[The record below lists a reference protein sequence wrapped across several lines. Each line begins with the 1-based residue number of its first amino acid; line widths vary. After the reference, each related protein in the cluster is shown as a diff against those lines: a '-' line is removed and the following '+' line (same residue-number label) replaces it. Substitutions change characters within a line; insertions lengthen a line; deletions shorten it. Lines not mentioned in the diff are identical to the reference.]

1 MPDCPNCSTWNPED
15 KTVCWRCQAELPRPQ
30 SRKLAGKRKLG
41 RIPLHMWIALV
52 FFVVMMLAAQCFAM
66 EYTRLAG

>member
-1 MPDCPNCSTWNPED
+1 MPNCSHCSTWNPDD
-15 KTVCWRCQAELPRPQ
+15 KTVCWRCQAELPRLHTKK
-30 SRKLAGKRKLG
+30 SAGRRKLAG
-41 RIPLHMWIALV
+41 IPLYLWIALV